1 MKWLQRAV
9 VICLAGAVTQVNAGP
24 RDAGRF
30 LIDIEAKSIGA
41 VRVSDSFPQLRKRF
55 GANNVAKSTENLEGN
70 PSPIV
75 VVAVDGHKLVKHWN
89 HVSTDDPAFKTK
101 EGLGPG
107 STLAAF
113 EQVFGPASRERV
125 KAAGT

>member
-55 GANNVAKSTENLEGN
+55 GANNVAKTTENLA
-70 PSPIV
+70 SSWS
-75 VVAVDGHKLVKHWN
+75 L
-89 HVSTDDPAFKTK
+89 STVTSWS
-101 EGLGPG
+101 
-107 STLAAF
+107 ST
-113 EQVFGPASRERV
+113 EPRV
-125 KAAGT
+125 HR